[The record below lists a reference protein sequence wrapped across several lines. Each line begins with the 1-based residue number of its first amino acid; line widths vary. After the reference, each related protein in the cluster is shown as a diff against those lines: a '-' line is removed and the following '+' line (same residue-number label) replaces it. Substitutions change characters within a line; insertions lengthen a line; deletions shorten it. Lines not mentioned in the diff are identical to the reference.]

1 MQEDGDN
8 IEIFGPVEAFKT
20 VADAL
25 QAKKVSPDDA
35 GLRLI
40 AKQDL
45 ELDVAETLQVL
56 RVVEAIEEMD
66 DVQNVFHNLRISDEV
81 LAALEAE

>member
-1 MQEDGDN
+1 
-8 IEIFGPVEAFKT
+8 VESFKT
-20 VADAL
+20 ISDAL
-25 QAKKVSPDDA
+25 QKAKVTPDEG

-45 ELDVAETLQVL
+45 ELDVDGTLQVL

-66 DVQNVFHNLRISDEV
+66 DVQNVFHNLKISEEA
-81 LAALEAE
+81 LAALEGEE